1 MIRLTR
7 FISIL
12 LIFLCLGTL
21 ATCGEPSQANH
32 SSDAKGATEPLADK
46 PLQAFQ
52 TKLLELAYDTASSIP
67 LHPHIKDR
75 ALVQY
80 QIVTTCLEMDLPS
93 RALGYGQKIDNW
105 RRGAALADLA
115 RYCVENGIK
124 ADVESYLTKA
134 IDAVKDVEDHRR
146 DQVRVN
152 VAMTRTLLGE
162 HSKASSLEKGVEVSE
177 QGKGIVARIQSDGDA
192 YETQVRELDALTT
205 TKNFDLVRNAARGY
219 AALFDKHYQDVKRR
233 QHSEDRIKASWA
245 PLTILIRVE
254 LLMQLA
260 DIAFKHRDIGKA
272 KSLVDDA
279 QTIVESHHW
288 PLEYHVPLVS
298 RLASLRHRTGDVER
312 AITDADKVFERYN
325 KERSSLVD
333 IDRAAA
339 IRPLAEAYHKMG
351 QPAKAMTVY
360 RLAVEDGAE
369 NPNARP
375 RAIDLVATCRSM
387 ALCGFEPDAK
397 LMDRMAKIR
406 SGLGV
411 PW

>member
-32 SSDAKGATEPLADK
+32 SPDAKKPKRLMVDK

-52 TKLLELAYDTASSIP
+52 IPLLEMAYDTASTIP

-80 QIVTTCLEMDLPS
+80 QIVTTCLEMGLPN

-115 RYCVENGIK
+115 RYCVENGIE

-146 DQVRVN
+146 DQVRVK

-162 HSKASSLEKGVEVSE
+162 HNKASSLEKGVEVSE
-177 QGKGIVARIQSDGDA
+177 QGKSIVARIQSDMAA
-192 YETQVRELDALTT
+192 YEAQVRELDALITT
-205 TKNFDLVRNAARGY
+205 RNFDLVLNAARGY
-219 AALFDKHYQDVKRR
+219 AALFDKHYQDAKRR
-233 QHSEDRIKASWA
+233 QHAEDRIKASWA

-260 DIAFKHRDIGKA
+260 EVAFDHNDTGKA

-279 QTIVESHHW
+279 QIVADSHRW
-288 PLEYHVPLVS
+288 PLEYHIPLMS
-298 RLASLRHRTGDVER
+298 RLASLRHRAGDVER
-312 AITDADKVFERYN
+312 AVADADKAFEKY
-325 KERSSLVD
+325 KTERSSLFD
-333 IDRAAA
+333 IDRASAL
-339 IRPLAEAYHKMG
+339 RPLAEAYHKMG
-351 QPAKAMTVY
+351 HREKAMTVY
-360 RLAVEDGAE
+360 RLVVEDGAE

-375 RAIDLVATCRSM
+375 RAIDLAATCRSM
-387 ALCGFEPDAK
+387 ALCEFEPDTK